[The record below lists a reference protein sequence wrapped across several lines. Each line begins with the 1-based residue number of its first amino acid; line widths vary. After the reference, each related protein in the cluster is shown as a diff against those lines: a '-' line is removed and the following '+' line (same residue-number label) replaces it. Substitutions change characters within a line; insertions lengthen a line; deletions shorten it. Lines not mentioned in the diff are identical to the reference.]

1 MLQRSCCHRQL
12 NQCQRLASARRD
24 KACPSLFTR
33 AVQTKPPTDPACMCS
48 SKGVSTTDTAVCCCL
63 LRTIPSYQVYF
74 NLVPFVLLH
83 GQVYILLSCLRSLD
97 RGPHYFRDHSNDN
110 LVHHAF
116 ISTVQIIYLEKA
128 LHQRFCF
135 LFSPC
140 QYAALTSVSRQ
151 SASSFH
157 LQFTSWVCIT
167 HSILYLLRD
176 YGILSLPIARIA
188 FAFPF
193 LTSV

>member
-1 MLQRSCCHRQL
+1 MFTVTTPTRKLSSGAVRHSRGAHKLHETIFRSTVRTCSDVEHSGNVVLMLQRSCCHRQL

-116 ISTVQIIYLEKA
+116 ISTV
-128 LHQRFCF
+128 
-135 LFSPC
+135 
-140 QYAALTSVSRQ
+140 
-151 SASSFH
+151 
-157 LQFTSWVCIT
+157 
-167 HSILYLLRD
+167 
-176 YGILSLPIARIA
+176 
-188 FAFPF
+188 
-193 LTSV
+193 